1 MTTPVPTHDSQDAL
15 AVTKAIQEL
24 VLIIFVHGFKGTN
37 STFDEFP
44 SRLEHILTESVPG
57 IKVECIIFPAYEVC
71 KGTFYAPHK
80 Y

>member
-1 MTTPVPTHDSQDAL
+1 MTTPVPTHDIQDAL
-15 AVTKAIQEL
+15 AVTKAIQDL

-71 KGTFYAPHK
+71 QGTFYAPHK